1 MKKKF
6 LIIGSLAFFHF
17 LARAQPAKDSAQEKI
32 SKTEIELVYN
42 HYIQDGNNSAVTG
55 GIGTEKLTVY
65 GPAINIKNTSGKHS
79 LAFDLGTDIISSAST
94 DKIDFV
100 TSSASKRDARYHL
113 NTTYERALLK
123 HNISVF
129 GGLGFSIE
137 SDYFSIASKLGLSKE
152 DKKHLRSFSAQ
163 FQIFNDD
170 LRWGR
175 INIEYFRPVTLIYPS
190 ELRYKEWYNTYKRNS
205 YNFKLGFTQAINKK
219 NVLGLFPEMAYQQG
233 LLATPFHRI
242 YFTDST
248 ESVEQLPGKRFKAA
262 LAFRLNSFAGGNII
276 FKNTI
281 NGYADNFG
289 ILAFS
294 IENETALKLK
304 PELTL
309 LPNARFYMQKGSPYF
324 AEYREHKSDEE
335 FYTSDFDLSA
345 FQTYNIGIGLKY
357 SPFKYLGKRLAFN
370 TSLFRYNYMYRSNNL
385 SAHIFSLV
393 LQTEYDK
400 KKNAPRKDVKD
411 IYKQLKY

>member
-17 LARAQPAKDSAQEKI
+17 FAKAQPAKDSAQEKI

-42 HYIQDGNNSAVTG
+42 HYMQDGQNSAVTG

-65 GPAINIKNTSGKHS
+65 GPMLNIKNSAGKHS
-79 LAFDLGTDIISSAST
+79 LAFNAGTDIITSAST

-100 TSSASKRDARYHL
+100 TSSASKRDARYYL
-113 NTTYERALLK
+113 NTTYEKTLVKQNLA
-123 HNISVF
+123 VY

-137 SDYFSIASKLGLSKE
+137 SDYFSIASKIGLSKE
-152 DKKHLRSFSAQ
+152 DKKHLRSYSAQ
-163 FQIFNDD
+163 FQVFNDD

-175 INIEYFRPVTLIYPS
+175 INIDYFRPVTLIYPS
-190 ELRYKEWYNTYKRNS
+190 ELRFKEWYNTTKRNS
-205 YNFKLGFTQAINKK
+205 YNLKLGFTQVLNKR

-248 ESVEQLPGKRFKAA
+248 ESVEQLPDKRFKGA
-262 LAFRLNSFAGGNII
+262 LALRLNSFVGGNII
-276 FKNTI
+276 LKNTI

-289 ILAFS
+289 IAAFS

-304 PELTL
+304 PYLTL
-309 LPNARFYMQKGSPYF
+309 LPNARFYMQKASPYF
-324 AEYREHKSDEE
+324 AGYREHKSDEE

-357 SPFKYLGKRLAFN
+357 SPFKYLGKKLAFN
-370 TSLFRYNYMYRSNNL
+370 TSVFRYNYMYRSNNL

-393 LQTEYDK
+393 LQTEYYK
-400 KKNAPRKDVKD
+400 KKNAT
-411 IYKQLKY
+411 